1 MHEHGETC
9 LTLDVGAK
17 GETLQ
22 PYQQIALRKLFARCF
37 EGCRKAL
44 ITPIGGYGY
53 PCATLGRLPRNGRP
67 LANRPLIENC
77 DIDRWLKFRSNA
89 RGAFDIRILLIAPFA
104 ETKRRTKVI
113 G

>member
-1 MHEHGETC
+1 APIARHQRSSTQ
-9 LTLDVGAK
+9 LTSLLINNAGA
-17 GETLQ
+17 L
-22 PYQQIALRKLFARCF
+22 
-37 EGCRKAL
+37 RKAL

-89 RGAFDIRILLIAPFA
+89 RGAFDIRMLLIAPFA
-104 ETKRRTKVI
+104 ETKRRSKVI